1 MRIVITESQK
11 ESLKKNLNNL
21 FNRYG
26 FVQAS
31 KAVGSANNLVR
42 ILFNGDFGEVGEDL
56 KPPYFET
63 LKRLKIPN
71 EHWVKIL
78 SRTFDKPISVSM
90 GRLGIYDD
98 DGNEIYSEKFG
109 GWEISKYDD
118 DGNEIYNEKDD
129 GTWTKSFYDKDG
141 NLLSKLSS
149 EGLKST
155 FDKDGSL
162 VDIDSIDD

>member
-42 ILFNGDFGEVGEDL
+42 ILFDGDFGEVGEDL
-56 KPPYFET
+56 NPPYFET

-98 DGNEIYSEKFG
+98 DGNEIY
-109 GWEISKYDD
+109 
-118 DGNEIYNEKDD
+118 NEKDD

-149 EGLKST
+149 EGIKSI

-162 VDIDSIDD
+162 VDIDSIDN